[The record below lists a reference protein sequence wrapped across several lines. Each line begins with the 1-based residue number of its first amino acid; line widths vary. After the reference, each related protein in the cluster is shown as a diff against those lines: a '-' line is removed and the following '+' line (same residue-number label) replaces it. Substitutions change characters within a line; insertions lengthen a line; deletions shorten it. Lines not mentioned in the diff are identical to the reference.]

1 MHIFTRIC
9 WPYAA
14 DQPINAALI
23 SWVHGA
29 GYELFEVRSGDHA
42 AKPIHRLGGK
52 KIKGTTE
59 AVKEEIRA
67 VMKNARGY
75 DGDLKRSKAQW
86 FAEHFARSFEEGGEQ
101 YEDIKRTLAV
111 VP

>member
-1 MHIFTRIC
+1 M
-9 WPYAA
+9 
-14 DQPINAALI
+14 
-23 SWVHGA
+23 
-29 GYELFEVRSGDHA
+29 RSGYGVE
-42 AKPIHRLGGK
+42 PIHRLGNK

-86 FAEHFARSFEEGGEQ
+86 FAKQFAASFEEGGEQ
-101 YEDIKRTLAV
+101 YENLKKIFAII
-111 VP
+111 P